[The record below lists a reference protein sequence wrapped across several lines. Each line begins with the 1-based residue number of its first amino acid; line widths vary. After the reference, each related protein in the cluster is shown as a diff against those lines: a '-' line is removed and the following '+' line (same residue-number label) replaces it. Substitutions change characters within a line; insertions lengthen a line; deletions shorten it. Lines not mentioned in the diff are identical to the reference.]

1 MIRIKR
7 AYEEPSSRDGTRV
20 LVDRL
25 WLRGVKK
32 EAARIDEWRKELA
45 PSNELRK
52 WFGHDP
58 AKWETFKRRYRQ
70 ELTHSG
76 HMEAIQRLAQLSRRK
91 TITPVYGATEE
102 QHNQA
107 AVLKRLIR
115 RISERLT
122 GLTPS

>member
-7 AYEEPSSRDGTRV
+7 IYDQPSPRDGTRV

-25 WLRGVKK
+25 WPRGIKK
-32 EAARIDEWRKELA
+32 EEARIDEWRKELA

-58 AKWETFKRRYRQ
+58 DKWEGFRRRYRQ
-70 ELTHSG
+70 ELARSG
-76 HMEAIQRLAQLSRRK
+76 QMETLRWLAQRSRHK
-91 TITPVYGATEE
+91 TVTLVFSAADK

-107 AVLKRLIR
+107 TVLKQLIEELL
-115 RISERLT
+115 S
-122 GLTPS
+122 GSPD